1 MGDDCSNVVS
11 HLSILARAN
20 SAAGAPRSRRA
31 LARCLAKT
39 MPIARKM
46 APLPPRVSLSS
57 SLDPTSS
64 LHHLSQR
71 TKVLHILAPTREGG
85 LERVV
90 TMMAVRQLSEGVH
103 VAAVLEPGTD
113 NHPFVARLEALHVP
127 ITRIVVGARSYLNE
141 YRSVRALIA
150 QLEPGVVHTHGYR
163 ADVIGSLA
171 ARHHRVPTVSTVHG
185 FTGGGIRN
193 RLNEVVQRF
202 ALRGF
207 EAVIAVAA
215 PIVGRLTA
223 AGVPRSR
230 IHCIPNGFALAG
242 DRLERG
248 GARQK
253 LGVSDG
259 KLIAGWVGRLSRE
272 KGADIMLR
280 ALSRSDPGWHLSII
294 GEGPERDELLRL
306 SGELGIGGRV
316 IWHGA
321 IANAGSLF
329 GAFDAFVLSS
339 RTEGTPITLFEAMD
353 AGVPIVAASVGGVP
367 DVISAAQAIL
377 VPPEQPD
384 AFARALEEI
393 QRNPAAAMER
403 SVRARERLISAFGAS
418 DWLGAVDAVYR
429 AVQETSSTHRRS

>member
-1 MGDDCSNVVS
+1 M
-11 HLSILARAN
+11 AR
-20 SAAGAPRSRRA
+20 R
-31 LARCLAKT
+31 LAKT
-39 MPIARKM
+39 VPLARKWRV
-46 APLPPRVSLSS
+46 LPPSRLTVELI
-57 SLDPTSS
+57 DPTSF
-64 LHHLSQR
+64 LHHVSQR

-90 TMMAVRQLSEGVH
+90 TMMAVRQMSDGVH

-113 NHPFVARLEALHVP
+113 NHPFVARLEALRVP
-127 ITRIVVGARSYLNE
+127 VTRIVVGARSYLNE
-141 YRSVRALIA
+141 YRSVGALIA
-150 QLEPGVVHTHGYR
+150 QLNPGVVHTHGYR

-171 ARHHRVPTVSTVHG
+171 ARRHRVPRVSTVHG

-193 RLNEVVQRF
+193 RLNEMVQTI

-230 IHCIPNGFALAG
+230 IHCIPNGFTLAS
-242 DRLERG
+242 DRSERAA
-248 GARQK
+248 ARQK

-272 KGADIMLR
+272 KGADVMLR
-280 ALSRSDPGWHLSII
+280 ALARTDPRWHLSLI
-294 GEGPERDELLRL
+294 GEGPERNELLRL

-316 IWHGA
+316 TWHGA
-321 IANAGSLF
+321 MANAGSLF

-353 AGVPIVAASVGGVP
+353 AGVPIVAATVGGVP

-384 AFARALEEI
+384 GFARALEEI

-403 SVRARERLISAFGAS
+403 SVRARERLISTFGAS
-418 DWLGAVDAVYR
+418 DWLAAVDAVYR
-429 AVQETSSTHRRS
+429 AAQQTSSTNRRN